1 MRILYISQEYPPSLR
16 AGGIGSYVKE
26 IAHGMVAQGHKVTV
40 LTASDNT
47 HISYNTEEY
56 GVRIVH
62 LSGGSFFIDGA
73 EGRTSF
79 TKLKKLRCLYRFWSY
94 RRKLC
99 QAVLQY
105 GPFDIIEVPEYG
117 CEGLYLNDLGIPI
130 VYRLHTPTLMDHEH
144 FNVLPFS
151 LNRAPYYLQ
160 GLVELKVLR
169 NKAKYITSCSS
180 SLKEWGERN
189 VFKAE
194 KDIRVIYNP
203 IRFQDYEHTS
213 FQEKKKKEINIL
225 YAGTICDWKGVGDL
239 CEACTILE
247 EEGIAFTL
255 TMAGKTGAYIDTL
268 SAHPWLN
275 LLGKVKREELMK
287 LYKQADVVCFPSWW
301 ENMPM
306 VCIEAMMCGALV
318 IGSNYG
324 GMAEIINNGV
334 SGFLLPPKTPQL
346 WAKKIRGVYEMPSA
360 LKERI
365 SNNAKERIRTT
376 FSLEVIT
383 HRMEEFYE
391 EVIEDYKRAK
401 R

>member
-1 MRILYISQEYPPSLR
+1 
-16 AGGIGSYVKE
+16 
-26 IAHGMVAQGHKVTV
+26 
-40 LTASDNT
+40 
-47 HISYNTEEY
+47 
-56 GVRIVH
+56 
-62 LSGGSFFIDGA
+62 
-73 EGRTSF
+73 
-79 TKLKKLRCLYRFWSY
+79 
-94 RRKLC
+94 
-99 QAVLQY
+99 
-105 GPFDIIEVPEYG
+105 
-117 CEGLYLNDLGIPI
+117 
-130 VYRLHTPTLMDHEH
+130 MDHEH